1 MTEPQTL
8 FDRDDELTEPERAA
22 LEVALKQGLD
32 DLRERLQELDDMKT
46 VSQET
51 LQLVV
56 SI

>member
-1 MTEPQTL
+1 MTGAQTL
-8 FDRDDELTEPERAA
+8 FDHDGELSDTESAV

-32 DLRERLQELDDMKT
+32 ELRVRLQELDDMKT